1 MNLRSRGRTAP
12 ATARKPL
19 RKHKSPAA
27 RARRAAHAISPTY
40 DQILAVAEEE
50 FAYSGYNGTSLEVI
64 ARRTGIRKAS
74 LFHHFNSKRKI
85 FDAVVRRIFDKLVSI
100 GRETER
106 IENPKEHLLAII
118 GRLHDFIASHPN
130 HARLL
135 MHRVLEDPASVR
147 SSSEVFIKPLVMEMA
162 QLVVRGAEMGVIR
175 DGDGP
180 ISLTLIA
187 LAMPILAYSFAPV
200 VEACIGIEVFSPTTI
215 AAIRAQVMR
224 RAETLLSPS

>member
-1 MNLRSRGRTAP
+1 MRTRRS
-12 ATARKPL
+12 
-19 RKHKSPAA
+19 
-27 RARRAAHAISPTY
+27 AHAISATY

-50 FAYSGYNGTSLEVI
+50 FADAGYNGTSLEVI

-85 FDAVVRRIFDKLVSI
+85 FDAVVRRIFDQLVLI

-147 SSSEVFIKPLVMEMA
+147 SSAEVFIKPLVAEMA
-162 QLVVRGAEMGVIR
+162 QLVIRGAEMGII
-175 DGDGP
+175 GDRERP
-180 ISLTLIA
+180 VSLTLIA
-187 LAMPILAYSFAPV
+187 LAIPILAYSFAPV
-200 VEACIGIEVFSPTTI
+200 VEACLGMEVFSPDSI
-215 AAIRAQVMR
+215 SAIRMEVMR
-224 RAETLLSPS
+224 RADALLSN

>member
-1 MNLRSRGRTAP
+1 MP
-12 ATARKPL
+12 KPL
-19 RKHKSPAA
+19 RKNKIKVVRSA
-27 RARRAAHAISPTY
+27 RTRRASHPISDTY

-50 FAYSGYNGTSLEVI
+50 FANNGYNGTSLEVI

-74 LFHHFNSKRKI
+74 LFHHFTNKRKI
-85 FDAVVRRIFDKLVSI
+85 FDAVVRRIFDQLVSI
-100 GRETER
+100 GRETAQ
-106 IENPKEHLLAII
+106 IENPREHLLAIVA
-118 GRLHDFIASHPN
+118 RLHDFIASHPN

-147 SSSEVFIKPLVMEMA
+147 SSAEVFIKPLVLEMA
-162 QLVVRGAEMGVIR
+162 QLVVRGAQMGEIR

-200 VEACIGIEVFSPTTI
+200 VEACTGIEVYAPASI
-215 AAIRAQVMR
+215 AAIRTQILH
-224 RAETLLSPS
+224 RAETLLSPR

>member
-1 MNLRSRGRTAP
+1 LTHRRLRP
-12 ATARKPL
+12 RK
-19 RKHKSPAA
+19 KPAA
-27 RARRAAHAISPTY
+27 RARRSPHTISATY

-50 FAYSGYNGTSLEVI
+50 FAITGYNGTSLEVI

-85 FDAVVRRIFDKLVSI
+85 FDAVVRRIFDQLIAI

-118 GRLHDFIASHPN
+118 GRLHDFIAAHPN

-147 SSSEVFIKPLVMEMA
+147 SSAEVFIKPLVAEMA
-162 QLVVRGAEMGVIR
+162 QLVIRGAEMGTIR
-175 DGDGP
+175 DRDRP
-180 ISLTLIA
+180 VSLTLIA
-187 LAMPILAYSFAPV
+187 LAIPILAYSFAPV
-200 VEACIGIEVFSPTTI
+200 VEACLGIEVFSPDSI
-215 AAIRAQVMR
+215 SAIRIEVLR
-224 RAETLLSPS
+224 RAEALLSN